1 MTAPAETAEPEEA
14 QEGVARESASPDTAT
29 REAEPSRT
37 KARAADASD
46 ARTHTA
52 LGSHAAP
59 EPEAVGIEA
68 PPHDAPPREAIAL
81 DPALLDPSAPARR
94 REHDHRLH
102 TDDDIA
108 PTSSRDRAAKNLA
121 ALRLLKQLEADA
133 RPATPD
139 ERDTLARY
147 SGWGALSR
155 VFDRY
160 PGEWQDTAAE
170 LRSLVTEEEWETLRA
185 STPNAHYTSLTVVD
199 ALWRA
204 ALRLGLP
211 EDARVLEPALGVGHF
226 FGLQPDH
233 IRGPRTGVE
242 LESLSARLAR
252 ALYPESAIHTGAF
265 EAYPHLGGYD
275 LVIGNVPFGRYGVR
289 DPHYRAQPVVTRAI
303 HDYFVGRALDEVRP
317 GGLVAL
323 ITSRYTLD
331 KVNGAFRPRR

>member
-1 MTAPAETAEPEEA
+1 MPE
-14 QEGVARESASPDTAT
+14 
-29 REAEPSRT
+29 
-37 KARAADASD
+37 
-46 ARTHTA
+46 
-52 LGSHAAP
+52 
-59 EPEAVGIEA
+59 
-68 PPHDAPPREAIAL
+68 
-81 DPALLDPSAPARR
+81 
-94 REHDHRLH
+94 
-102 TDDDIA
+102 
-108 PTSSRDRAAKNLA
+108 
-121 ALRLLKQLEADA
+121 
-133 RPATPD
+133 

-160 PGEWQDTAAE
+160 PGEWKDTAAE
-170 LRSLVTEEEWETLRA
+170 LRALVTEEEWEALQA

-199 ALWRA
+199 AMWRA
-204 ALRLGLP
+204 AVRLGLP

-233 IRGPRTGVE
+233 IHGPRTGIE

-252 ALYPESAIHTGAF
+252 ALYPDSAIHSGAF

-303 HDYFVGRALDEVRP
+303 HDYFIGRALDEVRP

-331 KVNGAFRPRR
+331 KVDPAGRTETRALARGAGATREGRHRTRRCRSMTLSAAGPTSAPTSSAPCVFRAPLSSAVPEPKSSPTCSSCSAASRAPGAAPNGSRWASSTTTAIASR